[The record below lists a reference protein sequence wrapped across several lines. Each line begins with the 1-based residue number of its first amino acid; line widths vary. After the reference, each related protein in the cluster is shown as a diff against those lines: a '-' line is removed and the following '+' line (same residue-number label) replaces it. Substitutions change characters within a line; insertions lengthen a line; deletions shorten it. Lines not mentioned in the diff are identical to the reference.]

1 MYISSTSQAQARTSP
16 RDIQCAS
23 HRLDFNTLYFVSLS
37 VYFALVSNVVFALFL
52 FYEALGRMYL
62 HRMAFDCS
70 NVVTSSRATVLERL
84 ACRFVIR
91 SRPLLSPFS
100 VPVSESCRYGTVL
113 SGPAPSLLL
122 FSPHW
127 QLHSIPIAK
136 QVPSYSISV
145 EERVTVGCSMMRPLL
160 ILFHELVY
168 IC

>member
-62 HRMAFDCS
+62 HRMAFDYS

-84 ACRFVIR
+84 ACR

-100 VPVSESCRYGTVL
+100 VPVSESCRYCTVL

-122 FSPHW
+122 FSPP
-127 QLHSIPIAK
+127 LAVTLYSHSEASAIIFHICRRAGHGRLFDDA
-136 QVPSYSISV
+136 PSAN
-145 EERVTVGCSMMRPLL
+145 P
-160 ILFHELVY
+160 FP
-168 IC
+168 